1 MANMIRNDTNIK
13 GILTP
18 LNREV
23 KLSQYADDTVLT
35 LKDYNS
41 FVECRKHIEIF
52 CKASG
57 MKLNKSKTEGM
68 WLGKFYNDTRLR
80 QLHFDNHNSIKWIP
94 PDQVIRSLGTM
105 LTIEGDHTNF
115 WNNKLKVIHNRLNN
129 WRRLYP
135 SRLGKKCC

>member
-1 MANMIRNDTNIK
+1 M
-13 GILTP
+13 
-18 LNREV
+18 
-23 KLSQYADDTVLT
+23 
-35 LKDYNS
+35 
-41 FVECRKHIEIF
+41 KHIEIF

-57 MKLNKSKTEGM
+57 MKLNKNKTEGM

-80 QLHFDNHNSIKWIP
+80 QLHFDNHNPIKWIP

-129 WRRLYP
+129 WRRL
-135 SRLGKKCC
+135 